1 MVAILFGYFE
11 VQALCFK
18 DPYPTSNKQH
28 GNVRN
33 SNTAILKLHLSNPKM
48 FRIDPKW
55 WSPFYLVISM
65 LKLTSPQRFSW
76 NLAQVFSC
84 EFCEISKNTSGRLP
98 LKYLQEL
105 FSRTTSRS
113 SHPDLICRKSVLTH
127 FAKFTGKQLYQ
138 MFSCENCEIFK
149 SIYFEELGERL
160 LLFLQ

>member
-18 DPYPTSNKQH
+18 DPYSTSNKQY

-65 LKLTSPQRFSW
+65 LKLTSPQMFSW

-84 EFCEISKNTSGRLP
+84 EFCEISKNT
-98 LKYLQEL
+98 
-105 FSRTTSRS
+105 F
-113 SHPDLICRKSVLTH
+113 
-127 FAKFTGKQLYQ
+127 FTEHLGATAP
-138 MFSCENCEIFK
+138 EIFTRAFFK
-149 SIYFEELGERL
+149 DHIQKQSPRFNVQKKCSYTFCKIHRKTAVPDV
-160 LLFLQ
+160 FL